1 MTAPGRR
8 TRRWGLSL
16 AAVVAAFGLS
26 VPAGLAAASASS
38 PTVLAT
44 VNMEMVVLAAQV
56 DPPKSGTGT
65 TPGAESHVLLVEQ
78 ALDAKNLL
86 SPSYVD
92 GHFGTSTLTAYAAW
106 QERLGYSGID
116 ANGVP
121 GPTSLTKLGEG
132 RFSVSNLIHTGS
144 RTNSYGGERVNTR
157 TRNMLAAAD
166 AKLSFSIRLTQGS
179 YTCSNP
185 GSAGTHCG
193 GGAADISVS
202 GLTSTQRWQMVK
214 ALRTVGFAAW
224 LRTPDQ
230 GDWGYHIHAIAV
242 SDPDAH
248 RAARNQVHDYYFG
261 RNGLANHAPD
271 NTPTSYRVPFTW
283 WEKYQRT

>member
-1 MTAPGRR
+1 MRFSMTAPGRR

-92 GHFGTSTLTAYAAW
+92 GHFGTSTLT
-106 QERLGYSGID
+106 
-116 ANGVP
+116 
-121 GPTSLTKLGEG
+121 
-132 RFSVSNLIHTGS
+132 
-144 RTNSYGGERVNTR
+144 
-157 TRNMLAAAD
+157 
-166 AKLSFSIRLTQGS
+166 
-179 YTCSNP
+179 
-185 GSAGTHCG
+185 
-193 GGAADISVS
+193 
-202 GLTSTQRWQMVK
+202 
-214 ALRTVGFAAW
+214 
-224 LRTPDQ
+224 
-230 GDWGYHIHAIAV
+230 
-242 SDPDAH
+242 
-248 RAARNQVHDYYFG
+248 
-261 RNGLANHAPD
+261 
-271 NTPTSYRVPFTW
+271 
-283 WEKYQRT
+283 